1 MEERSFYSHSD
12 VVRDL
17 YIGRG
22 RDNPSITE
30 RMQRMEQII
39 EQMVENE
46 KTRVK
51 KQNQIQ
57 LLVWAALITGLANL
71 VFSHLK

>member
-1 MEERSFYSHSD
+1 MQDNFSYSHSD

-22 RDNPSITE
+22 RDNPSITA
-30 RMQRMEQII
+30 RMQQMEQII

-46 KTRVK
+46 KARAK
-51 KQNQIQ
+51 KQSNIQ
-57 LLVWAALITGLANL
+57 LLVWAALITGIANL
-71 VFSHLK
+71 IFSHWK